1 MQTTLRKIGNS
12 KGVII
17 PAALL
22 AQAGLD
28 DAVDLR
34 LDGNRIIIEPVKT
47 PREGW
52 FNSADPIHDVD
63 VWEELPPDGDA
74 SEWEW

>member
-34 LDGNRIIIEPVKT
+34 LEGNRIIIEPVKI

-52 FNSADPIHDVD
+52 FKGADPVLDVD

>member
-12 KGVII
+12 RGVII

-34 LDGNRIIIEPVKT
+34 LEGNRIIIEPVKT

-52 FNSADPIHDVD
+52 FNGANPVQDVD
-63 VWEELPPDGDA
+63 AWETLPPDDDA